1 MIRRDKEGRSEF
13 SPCFFLV
20 VPSESKSESGRAEIG
35 GGKESMRK
43 DRGVTCS
50 SFLFLVVFTW

>member
-13 SPCFFLV
+13 SPFFLV
-20 VPSESKSESGRAEIG
+20 VPPESKSESGRAEIG
-35 GGKESMRK
+35 GGKESRRK